1 MDDVDQLAL
10 SKVIER
16 LLDESLVAVL
26 EIVVYRKACSP
37 RMQVRYGRAA
47 NEERVRIELERGI
60 DDPVLNT
67 SASHLVGH
75 NVKHNEGTQA
85 VRKHANRTR
94 ESRMLLHKFL
104 VMTFNCSVTMS
115 TTSRPISGSRT

>member
-1 MDDVDQLAL
+1 M
-10 SKVIER
+10 
-16 LLDESLVAVL
+16 
-26 EIVVYRKACSP
+26 
-37 RMQVRYGRAA
+37 
-47 NEERVRIELERGI
+47 
-60 DDPVLNT
+60 LNT

-104 VMTFNCSVTMS
+104 VMIVQLLGDDVDDQLPEFRVHVHES
-115 TTSRPISGSRT
+115 ID